1 MTRDPKVFAGASS
14 SSLPELLKSVSEDI
28 KPVEGGPV
36 TFINVFEVPVEQI
49 DTFIAHWREL
59 AKIMS
64 TAPGFCD
71 TRLHR
76 ALSSQTRFQIVNVA
90 HWDSRQ
96 AWEAA
101 TANPDFQERL
111 RALAEDTEVQFSANP
126 ALYEIVVANGDHEQ
140 EA

>member
-1 MTRDPKVFAGASS
+1 MSRDPKLAGASTIS
-14 SSLPELLKSVSEDI
+14 SASEAI
-28 KPVEGGPV
+28 TPLEGGPV

-49 DTFIAHWREL
+49 DTFIAHWLEL